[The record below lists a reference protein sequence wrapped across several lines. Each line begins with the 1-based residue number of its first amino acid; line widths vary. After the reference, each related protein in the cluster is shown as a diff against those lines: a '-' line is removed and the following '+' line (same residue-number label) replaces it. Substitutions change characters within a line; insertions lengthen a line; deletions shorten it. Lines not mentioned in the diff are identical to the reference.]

1 MIRFFLI
8 LVSFSTLSCSH
19 FFSIKKKY
27 SKFEPPSSKQDS
39 PRQLKSA
46 LPASAEDKASFSKGK
61 ALYKKKLFSSA
72 RKHFIKVQSL
82 NTQLQAKARFFL
94 ALTLIHLKKLT
105 PAYEKLEQVKDS
117 YGADPSLILK
127 SLRWRRYILL
137 QRKNPNVHEQ
147 LRIQSQVLQ
156 YAKDPSLHEKARSL
170 SSNLI
175 QNLAL
180 DDIEQLMK
188 DPELRSFYDLFLLQ
202 KGRSLVQKSQFESAL
217 EQFRELLNYTAGG
230 SAEEKS
236 ARQYIQA
243 LTSRQRVNPKTIGA
257 VLPLTGS
264 HQRIG
269 QRCLNGLQLGLG
281 LYSAKP
287 SDFKLVIHDS
297 KGNPNFSRNIVK
309 NLFLEH
315 HIMALVGGVASQ
327 TAETLAAAA
336 QSFMVPMILLSQ
348 KSGITKTGSYIF
360 QNAINSEHI
369 VKTLVQTLTNKQDH
383 KKMAILYPNDPFG
396 VEYANLFWDHALTAG
411 AQITGVQ
418 TYKPGETDFNDIMKR
433 LVGTYY
439 IEDRDEEYRE
449 LLKTALSSNANK
461 KRHLKL
467 KELLSPVVDFSV
479 LFIPDSIKSLDLIA
493 PYLSFHNI
501 TGVTLA
507 GPSLWNSPKLRSK
520 NREESIIFADALIT
534 THPKFNSSSF
544 FKTFNK
550 TFGYKP
556 GLFELLSYESALALR
571 EVILDGSPNRD
582 KLRENLSQRKKL
594 SSPVGA
600 LNISKNRE
608 FIHEIAVFSVQ
619 EGKTTPL

>member
-1 MIRFFLI
+1 M
-8 LVSFSTLSCSH
+8 
-19 FFSIKKKY
+19 
-27 SKFEPPSSKQDS
+27 
-39 PRQLKSA
+39 
-46 LPASAEDKASFSKGK
+46 
-61 ALYKKKLFSSA
+61 
-72 RKHFIKVQSL
+72 
-82 NTQLQAKARFFL
+82 NTNHQAKARFFL
-94 ALTLIHLKKLT
+94 ALTLMRLKKFNS
-105 PAYEKLEQVKDS
+105 AYEKFEQVKES
-117 YGADPSLILK
+117 YGAKAPLILK
-127 SLRWRRYILL
+127 SLHWRRHILL
-137 QRKNPNVHEQ
+137 QRKNPSVHEQ
-147 LRIQSQVLQ
+147 LRIQSQILQ
-156 YAKDPSLHEKARSL
+156 YAKDTSIQQKARSL
-170 SSNLI
+170 SSALI
-175 QNLAL
+175 QKLEAS
-180 DDIEQLMK
+180 DIEYLMK
-188 DPELRSFYDLFLLQ
+188 DPELRFVYDLFILQ
-202 KGRSLVQKSQFESAL
+202 KGRSLVQNSRFEDAL
-217 EQFRELLNYTAGG
+217 EQFRELLNYTSEG
-230 SAEEKS
+230 SEEEKS

-281 LYSAKP
+281 LYDSKP
-287 SDFKLVIHDS
+287 SNFKLVIQDS

-327 TAETLAAAA
+327 TAENLA
-336 QSFMVPMILLSQ
+336 QSAQNFMVPMILLSQ

-369 VKTLVQTLTNKQDH
+369 VKTLVQALTNKKNY

-396 VEYANLFWDHALTAG
+396 VEYANLFWNHAVDAG
-411 AQITGVQ
+411 AEITGVQ

-449 LLKTALSSNANK
+449 RLKETLSLEQNK
-461 KRHLKL
+461 KRRLKL
-467 KELLSPVVDFSV
+467 KELLNPVVDFSV
-479 LFIPDSIKSLDLIA
+479 LFIPDSIKSLELIA

-501 TGVTLA
+501 TGVALA
-507 GPSLWNSPKLRSK
+507 GPSLWNSPKLNKQNK
-520 NREESIIFADALIT
+520 NHKEDIIFADALIT
-534 THPKFNSSSF
+534 THPDFNSSSF

-571 EVILDGSPNRD
+571 EVILDGSLTRD
-582 KLRENLSQRKKL
+582 DLRENLSQRKNL
-594 SSPVGA
+594 SSPVGS

-608 FIHEIAVFSVQ
+608 FVHETAVFISQ
-619 EGKTTPL
+619 EGKITPL